1 MGESVTRKAFTRH
14 GLTNETEILTIQ
26 VVIHMQ
32 PLFRVREVQSLEA
45 FEGWTQKRRP
55 HVWSFD
61 SAQEEGTILKNV
73 RLLRS
78 RGVFR

>member
-1 MGESVTRKAFTRH
+1 MRESVTRKAFTRH

-45 FEGWTQKRRP
+45 LEGWTQKRRP
-55 HVWSFD
+55 HVWLFA
-61 SAQEEGTILKNV
+61 SAQEEKTIWENGM
-73 RLLRS
+73 LLRAW
-78 RGVFR
+78 